1 MEEANNSY
9 KIILVVGALAA
20 LFVVALTMM
29 AIVTT
34 GTGGQTAATSDLI
47 RQSEQTERKIAAELL
62 QLRNIKLD
70 SSLFT
75 SPEYTSLQDFSRPI
89 KAQPVGRP
97 NPFAPINEND
107 PELRASLR

>member
-1 MEEANNSY
+1 MEETNAGY
-9 KIILVVGALAA
+9 KVILIVGVVAV
-20 LFVVALTMM
+20 LFVVALTLM
-29 AIVTT
+29 AIVNS
-34 GTGGQTAATSDLI
+34 GSSNQTAATSDLI
-47 RQSEQTERKIAAELL
+47 RASEQTERQIAAELL

-70 SSLFT
+70 GSIFT

-89 KAQPVGRP
+89 KGQPVGRP